1 MNFFWFLRTGK
12 LNISSSSHSL
22 KAPETL
28 TKKQRQNAQKREQ
41 QKAAKLE
48 AEAQRLTTLAS
59 HKRDLE
65 KVRMDELFGRA
76 RASSS
81 KPSGGMRATVDERGK
96 LIWE

>member
-1 MNFFWFLRTGK
+1 MYLFCTGK
-12 LNISSSSHSL
+12 LNIASQPL

-48 AEAQRLTTLAS
+48 AEAQRLATLAG

-65 KVRMDELFGRA
+65 KVRMDG

-81 KPSGGMRATVDERGK
+81 SKTGGGMRATVDERGK

>member
-1 MNFFWFLRTGK
+1 LTLSFLRTGK
-12 LNISSSSHSL
+12 LNTSSSQHL

-41 QKAAKLE
+41 QKSAKLE
-48 AEAQRLTTLAS
+48 AEAQRLTTLAN

-65 KVRMDELFGRA
+65 KVRMDELFGNN

-81 KPSGGMRATVDERGK
+81 KPSGGMRATVNERGK